1 MYIGKQP
8 AVTALTA
15 SDITDGIVSNA
26 KLAQDI
32 ISADT
37 ALAVAPADTDEFLVS
52 DAGTLKRI
60 DYSLIKA
67 ANTAEFLAYIS
78 TNQTINHNSATK
90 VTFQTESYDPDGVFD
105 NSSNYRFVAPSDGK
119 YQLYTNIT
127 NYDAS
132 TDIEEFK
139 IFFYKNGSKLTEVC
153 RQKNSGG
160 RLMKDNLTTSL
171 VLNLDED
178 DYIEVYA
185 YNNQV
190 DSGSTVIEAQS
201 SVIQNYF
208 GGYKLI
214 I

>member
-1 MYIGKQP
+1 MAYIGNKPANKAIVASDLDP
-8 AVTALTA
+8 AV
-15 SDITDGIVSNA
+15 ITG
-26 KLAQDI
+26 Q
-32 ISADT
+32 T

-60 DYSLIKA
+60 EYSLTKA

-78 TNQTINHNSATK
+78 SDQTINHNSATK

-105 NSSNYRFVAPSDGK
+105 NSSNYRFVAPSAGK
-119 YQLYTNIT
+119 YMMYTNIT
-127 NYDAS
+127 VYDAS

-139 IFFYKNGSKLTEVC
+139 IFFYKNGSKLTEAAW
-153 RQKNSGG
+153 QKNSGN
-160 RLMKDNLTTSL
+160 RLMKANLTTTL
-171 VLNLDED
+171 VLNLASS
-178 DYIEVYA
+178 DYIEVYV

-201 SVIQNYF
+201 SIIQNYF

-214 I
+214 T